1 MRKQGKKQRRRKK
14 KKREKKACDTEMRRR
29 QSSYGREAIRPGT
42 RREKQRRERGR
53 TIMSTSIEHKKS
65 KHNYCQF
72 FHRHPFLCQTQN
84 TGTTGTHRN

>member
-14 KKREKKACDTEMRRR
+14 KKREKKACDMEMRRR
-29 QSSYGREAIRPGT
+29 QSSYGREAMRPGT

-65 KHNYCQF
+65 KHNYC
-72 FHRHPFLCQTQN
+72 
-84 TGTTGTHRN
+84 